1 MEMKL
6 IWNDREITGKEPEY
20 REHFRKLIIQ
30 DFLPYARS
38 HPEETARAI
47 RYIYNEKAPENT

>member
-1 MEMKL
+1 MEMRL

-20 REHFRKLIIQ
+20 KEHFRKLIIQ

-38 HPEETARAI
+38 HPEQTARAI
-47 RYIYNEKAPENT
+47 RYISPEEPPENT